1 MCPVPYAIVK
11 YDLDNDEP
19 IRDAQGH
26 FIKVT
31 KGETGLLLGKVT
43 NKTPFDGYT
52 NPEAS
57 EKKLFRVVFETGD
70 VWFNS
75 GDLLRDMGFRHAQF
89 VDRLGDTFRWKG
101 ENVATTEVESI
112 LMELTSVE
120 HAVVYGVQIPH
131 TDGRAGM
138 ATITPSVPLEEFD
151 WSELS
156 AHVRDKM
163 PAYMIPVF
171 IRVREQQEVTG
182 TFKYRKVE
190 LKKEA
195 YHLDKV
201 DDEPIYV
208 IVGKDGEYKELTSD
222 TEAKIDAGELSL

>member
-1 MCPVPYAIVK
+1 
-11 YDLDNDEP
+11 
-19 IRDAQGH
+19 
-26 FIKVT
+26 
-31 KGETGLLLGKVT
+31 
-43 NKTPFDGYT
+43 
-52 NPEAS
+52 
-57 EKKLFRVVFETGD
+57 
-70 VWFNS
+70 
-75 GDLLRDMGFRHAQF
+75 
-89 VDRLGDTFRWKG
+89 
-101 ENVATTEVESI
+101 
-112 LMELTSVE
+112 
-120 HAVVYGVQIPH
+120 
-131 TDGRAGM
+131 M

-222 TEAKIDAGELSL
+222 TEAKIDEGELSL